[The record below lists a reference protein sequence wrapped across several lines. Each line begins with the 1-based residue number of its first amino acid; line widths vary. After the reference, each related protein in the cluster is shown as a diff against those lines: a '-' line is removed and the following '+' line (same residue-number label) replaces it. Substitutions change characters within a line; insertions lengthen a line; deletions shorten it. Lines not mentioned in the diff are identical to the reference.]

1 MEVQPCSDPV
11 EAALLT
17 WLHAKARSAPDLST
31 LCPDLLS
38 ALLDAKVPVDRL
50 NLGVF
55 LMHPEL
61 AGAAYQVSADDRIT
75 KVIEVSHEALRSPT
89 YLDSPIR
96 ASVDDRQQRRFRL
109 QHESGALPFPF
120 LDELRSQGFTDYLL
134 VPLIGTLGR
143 VHVLSIAT
151 RAPEGLPDDSVTAI
165 ASFCK
170 PFALLVDSLTTLA
183 LSEVLL
189 RLYVGNQ
196 TGPRVLRGEVRLGAG
211 QSIHAAI
218 LFSDMR
224 GFARMCSTRGT
235 VATIDVLN
243 IYFDIVSRAVHS
255 ESGEVLKLMG
265 DAILAVFPVQGTG
278 EEAERAAAWACRRA
292 ATRACAEIKGAR
304 EDGRAL
310 ALRAGF
316 GLTLGEV
323 IYGNIGAPGRLDFT
337 IIGDAVNLAAR
348 LEKLSGALGHELLMG
363 PRIARCA
370 DALERAIGHFDVKGF
385 HEPVDVYTL

>member
-1 MEVQPCSDPV
+1 MLE
-11 EAALLT
+11 
-17 WLHAKARSAPDLST
+17 WLHAQARVAPDLSA
-31 LCPDLLS
+31 LCLGLLR
-38 ALLDAKVPVDRL
+38 AIRKTKVPVDRL

-61 AGAAYQVSADDRIT
+61 AGVAYQVSAGDRIA
-75 KVIEVSHEALRSPT
+75 KAIEVSHDELRSPA
-89 YLDSPIR
+89 YLNSPIR
-96 ASVDDRQQRRFRL
+96 ASVEDRQLRRFRL
-109 QHESGALPFPF
+109 QRENAVLPFPF
-120 LDELRSQGFTDYLL
+120 LDELKSQGFTDYLL

-143 VHVLSIAT
+143 VHIVSIAT
-151 RAPEGLPDDSVTAI
+151 RSPAGISDEAVSSI
-165 ASFCK
+165 AAFCK

-243 IYFDIVSRAVHS
+243 IYFDIVSRAVHD

-265 DAILAVFPVQGTG
+265 DAILAVFPVQGNG
-278 EEAERAAAWACRRA
+278 EDAERAAAWACRRA
-292 ATRACAEIKGAR
+292 ATKALAEIEVAR

-310 ALRAGF
+310 SLRAGF

-323 IYGNIGAPGRLDFT
+323 VYGNIGAPGRLDFT

-348 LEKLSGALGHELLMG
+348 LEKLSGPLGHELLLG

-370 DALERAIGHFDVKGF
+370 DALEKTIGVLDVKGF
-385 HEPVDVYTL
+385 HKPVDVYTL